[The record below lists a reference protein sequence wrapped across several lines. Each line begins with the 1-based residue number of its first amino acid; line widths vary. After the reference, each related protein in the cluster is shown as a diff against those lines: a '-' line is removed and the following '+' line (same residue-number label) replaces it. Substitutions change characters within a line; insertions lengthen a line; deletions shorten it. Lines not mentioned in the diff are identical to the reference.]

1 VRALLEFDSGPAT
14 IQSCYSFYK
23 FGGFHLSLLTDWI
36 VYVADPLGSQSPPP
50 RRQLS
55 PTLCSELIEQ
65 ADAHGVLGALLRNF
79 SAFSNNPDFSIGRD
93 IARRRHRVNTAFSL
107 MLTREA
113 DDLMACVGD
122 LPAAIVKGPIF
133 ARALYPER
141 SLRNF
146 GDIDVLIAPRAIQR
160 FNALLSDRGFFLG
173 EANPANAPK
182 EWKWIHRNN
191 EQLMIEVQTDLIH
204 ADSLRRVV
212 SLPYELIAS
221 APEAPATL
229 LLIALVHG
237 GAHHFERLQHVVDIC
252 QSARVLAGPEEESR
266 FEDLVEAANARFIA
280 VAGLEL
286 AGRIFRE
293 PRCTSIARA
302 LGSVRYT
309 GLAGL
314 LLGKGSV
321 MSTMDKNRARH
332 GWRRQAFRWLMKRG
346 TPILN

>member
-1 VRALLEFDSGPAT
+1 VPSAPGPSSVACRP
-14 IQSCYSFYK
+14 CYSFYK
-23 FGGFHLSLLTDWI
+23 FGGLHLSLLTDWI
-36 VYVADPLGSQSPPP
+36 VYVADPLGSQFRPP
-50 RRQLS
+50 RRQLP
-55 PTLCSELIEQ
+55 PTLCNELIEQ

-79 SAFSNNPDFSIGRD
+79 PSFSNDPNFSVGRD

-107 MLTREA
+107 ILTREA
-113 DDLMACVGD
+113 DDLMACIGD
-122 LPAAIVKGPIF
+122 LPAAVVKGPIF

-146 GDIDVLIAPRAIQR
+146 GDIDVLIAPGAIQR

-204 ADSLRRVV
+204 AESLRRVV
-212 SLPYELIAS
+212 SLPYELIAA

-252 QSARVLAGPEEESR
+252 QSARALAGPAEESR

-280 VAGLEL
+280 VAGLNL

-293 PRCTSIARA
+293 PRCTSIARE
-302 LGSVRYT
+302 LGSVSYT
-309 GLAGL
+309 SLAGL

-321 MSTMDKNRARH
+321 MSTMDESRSRH

-346 TPILN
+346 KPILG

>member
-1 VRALLEFDSGPAT
+1 
-14 IQSCYSFYK
+14 
-23 FGGFHLSLLTDWI
+23 
-36 VYVADPLGSQSPPP
+36 
-50 RRQLS
+50 
-55 PTLCSELIEQ
+55 
-65 ADAHGVLGALLRNF
+65 
-79 SAFSNNPDFSIGRD
+79 
-93 IARRRHRVNTAFSL
+93 

-113 DDLMACVGD
+113 DDLVACAGD
-122 LPAAIVKGPIF
+122 LPAAIVKGPVF

-146 GDIDVLIAPRAIQR
+146 GDIDVLIAPGAIQR

-173 EANPANAPK
+173 EASPANAPK

-191 EQLMIEVQTDLIH
+191 EQLMIEVQTDLVH
-204 ADSLRRVV
+204 AESLRRVV
-212 SLPYELIAS
+212 SLPYELIAA

-252 QSARVLAGPEEESR
+252 QSARALTAPEEESR
-266 FEDLVEAANARFIA
+266 FEDLVETANARFVA
-280 VAGLEL
+280 AAGLAL

-293 PRCTSIARA
+293 PRCTGIARE

-309 GLAGL
+309 YLAGL
-314 LLGKGSV
+314 LLGKSSV
-321 MSTMDKNRARH
+321 MSTMDKKRARH

-346 TPILN
+346 DPILG

>member
-1 VRALLEFDSGPAT
+1 
-14 IQSCYSFYK
+14 
-23 FGGFHLSLLTDWI
+23 
-36 VYVADPLGSQSPPP
+36 
-50 RRQLS
+50 
-55 PTLCSELIEQ
+55 
-65 ADAHGVLGALLRNF
+65 
-79 SAFSNNPDFSIGRD
+79 
-93 IARRRHRVNTAFSL
+93 

-122 LPAAIVKGPIF
+122 LPAAVVKGPIF

-146 GDIDVLIAPRAIQR
+146 GDIDVLIAPEAIQR

-173 EANPANAPK
+173 EASPANAPR

-212 SLPYELIAS
+212 SLPYELIAA

-252 QSARVLAGPEEESR
+252 QSARVLAAPEEESR
-266 FEDLVEAANARFIA
+266 FEGLVETANARFIA

-286 AGRIFRE
+286 AGRLIIE
-293 PRCTSIARA
+293 PRCTSIARE

-346 TPILN
+346 NPILN

>member
-1 VRALLEFDSGPAT
+1 VPAT
-14 IQSCYSFYK
+14 IQPCYSFINLE
-23 FGGFHLSLLTDWI
+23 GFYLSLLTDWI
-36 VYVADPLGSQSPPP
+36 VYVADPLGSQSRPP
-50 RRQLS
+50 RRQLK
-55 PTLCSELIEQ
+55 PTLCNELIEQ

-122 LPAAIVKGPIF
+122 LPAAVVKGPVF

-146 GDIDVLIAPRAIQR
+146 GDIDVLIAPEAIQR

-173 EANPANAPK
+173 EASPANAPR

-212 SLPYELIAS
+212 SLPYELIAA

-252 QSARVLAGPEEESR
+252 QSARVLAGPVDETR
-266 FEDLVEAANARFIA
+266 FEDLVEASNARFIA

-293 PRCTSIARA
+293 PRCTSIACE
-302 LGSVRYT
+302 LGSVNYT

-332 GWRRQAFRWLMKRG
+332 AWRRQAFRWLMKRG
-346 TPILN
+346 NPILN